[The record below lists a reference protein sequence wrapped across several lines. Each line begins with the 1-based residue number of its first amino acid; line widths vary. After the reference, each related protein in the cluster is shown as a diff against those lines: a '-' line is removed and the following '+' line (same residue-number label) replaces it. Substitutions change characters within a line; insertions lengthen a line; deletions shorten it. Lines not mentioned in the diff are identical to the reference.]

1 MSDII
6 DMSIGREARN
16 SQGTAQGFVCA
27 GFAYR
32 AICLKSVMAAA
43 SGTVK
48 EKSMINSNVYSYIN
62 VLDKAADAAWLR
74 NEAIS
79 NNLANVDTPNY
90 KRQDVSFE
98 DELIRNLN
106 KVEYRTMDAKVYN
119 MQLSKIEP
127 RVYTDAEAYS
137 YRLDGNNVDID
148 RENVY
153 MAENQI
159 TYNSLMQCVKSEFQN
174 LKTAMGSGAGG

>member
-1 MSDII
+1 
-6 DMSIGREARN
+6 MSIGREARN
-16 SQGTAQGFVCA
+16 GHGKARVSSVLFLRIQEPRRGGRQK
-27 GFAYR
+27 
-32 AICLKSVMAAA
+32 LK
-43 SGTVK
+43 GDH
-48 EKSMINSNVYSYIN
+48 SMINSNVFSYIN

-106 KVEYRTMDAKVYN
+106 KVENRTMDAKVYN
-119 MQLSKIEP
+119 MNLSRIEP

-148 RENVY
+148 TENVY

-174 LKTAMGSGAGG
+174 LKTAMGNGG

>member
-1 MSDII
+1 M
-6 DMSIGREARN
+6 
-16 SQGTAQGFVCA
+16 V
-27 GFAYR
+27 
-32 AICLKSVMAAA
+32 
-43 SGTVK
+43 
-48 EKSMINSNVYSYIN
+48 NSNVFSYIN
-62 VLDKAADAAWLR
+62 VLDKAADASWLR

-106 KVEYRTMDAKVYN
+106 KVENCAMAAKVYN
-119 MQLSKIEP
+119 MELSRIEH
-127 RVYTDAEAYS
+127 RVYTDAEAFS
-137 YRLDGNNVDID
+137 YRLDGNNVDVD

-153 MAENQI
+153 MAQNQI

-174 LKTAMGSGAGG
+174 LKTAMGNGG